1 MDYEDTG
8 ASEHGGTRGVA
19 AGIAEHIGKTKGERP
34 CKDASHADVTPG
46 SGAHD
51 DATDGDEAS
60 GWGRL
65 PSCRQEAAEFKR
77 LMGALLRFVKQRLGI
92 ASGPAEDR
100 LARQDAASDV
110 LDALWNNRELIGQFV
125 RLNPERLGARELEIV
140 DLWRHALEDGFVV
153 TDAEGPVMALVT
165 SDRRQEPRLILAN
178 LLERKGEELF
188 CELPCL
194 AELVLL
200 PYCGRIVTDGRI
212 KRVSSVVMPGG
223 HELIR
228 QQLRLAMK
236 SPPITT
242 ADELIELSCRNSP
255 LH

>member
-1 MDYEDTG
+1 MGHEDTG

-19 AGIAEHIGKTKGERP
+19 AAIAEHIGETEVERP
-34 CKDASHADVTPG
+34 CKDASLVDVSPG
-46 SGAHD
+46 SGVYD
-51 DATDGDEAS
+51 DATDSDKAS
-60 GWGRL
+60 GRGRL
-65 PSCRQEAAEFKR
+65 PSRRQEADEFKR

-110 LDALWNNRELIGQFV
+110 LDGLWNNRELIEQFV
-125 RLNPERLGARELEIV
+125 RLNPERLSAHELETV
-140 DLWRHALEDGFVV
+140 GLWRYALEGSFVV

-165 SDRRQEPRLILAN
+165 SGGQQEPRLVLAT
-178 LLERKGEELF
+178 LLEQKGEELF

-242 ADELIELSCRNSP
+242 AEELIELSCRSSP
-255 LH
+255 SR